1 MAHTQSV
8 TRSSQAVIDHPADR
22 IDLAQWLSTMTD
34 REYQACSRAHRAA
47 GTFREGG
54 TFGMVNVESV
64 GGQLLVQ
71 HYLAKEAAADR
82 VLMHSPETRVYVLHV
97 VPAKIEVI
105 WTLEVKPRDAKS
117 ANFTCT
123 VETRMPAMLGLVGF
137 AGLLPL
143 FLRWHVEE
151 ETAKFAADIAR
162 KVSAGSLSPQST
174 N

>member
-1 MAHTQSV
+1 MASTRSV
-8 TRSSQAVIDHPADR
+8 KRSSQAVIDHPADR

-54 TFGMVNVESV
+54 TFGMVNLESI

-71 HYLAKEAAADR
+71 HYLAKDATANR
-82 VLMHSPETRVYVLHV
+82 VLMHSPKTRVYVLHV
-97 VPAKIEVI
+97 VPATIEVI
-105 WTLEVKPRDAKS
+105 WTLEVEPKDAKS

-123 VETRMPAMLGLVGF
+123 VETRMPAMLGAVGL

-162 KVSAGSLSPQST
+162 KVSSGSL
-174 N
+174 